1 MIQDYF
7 NSPSEN
13 FIKFYEGLSHSSFG
27 KKIHINNIDVS
38 DLDEI
43 SSYDLAIFYLGDIK
57 DVENLRR
64 KIYSLEFG
72 NWSLKLIDLGAFNQG
87 HSKSDS
93 VFGIQEIMRKLT
105 NLGVYTLMIGGSQSD
120 IDVYCKSFKSNDFI
134 DVVSIDKFL
143 GIGESID
150 KNESSNYLSRII
162 LDENIKL
169 STFSNVGYL
178 KHINNTKKI
187 SLVDKFNFE
196 TLSLGQLKH
205 DINEIEPITRNSE
218 IINFS
223 IEALKSNVINYK
235 LTSPNGIDSY
245 EACLISKFMGQSIDC
260 KISTINNIVNSLECY
275 SIVSEMIWYVIDGFN
290 SRYIDDFEN
299 HDEFKIYHTEIDGH
313 NLKFLKSHI
322 SKRWWVEYIDDR
334 IISVKNQLIPCSEND
349 FKLSQMGIISDR
361 ILKRMKNKFV

>member
-1 MIQDYF
+1 MIQEYF
-7 NSPSEN
+7 NTPSEN
-13 FIKFYEGLSHSSFG
+13 FIKFYEHLSDSAFG
-27 KKIHINNIDVS
+27 KKIHVYNIDIS

-43 SSYDLAIFYLGDIK
+43 SSYDLAIFYLGDNK
-57 DVENLRR
+57 NVENLRR
-64 KIYSLEFG
+64 KIYSLEYG
-72 NWSLKLIDLGAFNQG
+72 NWNLKLIDLGAFNQG

-93 VFGIQEIMRKLT
+93 LFGIQEIIRKLT

-120 IDVYCKSFKSNDFI
+120 IDVYCKSFNSNDFI

-143 GIGESID
+143 GIGQSID

-178 KHINNTKKI
+178 KHLNNIKKI
-187 SLVDKFNFE
+187 NLVDKFNFE

-245 EACLISKFMGQSIDC
+245 EACLISKLMGQSIDC
-260 KISTINNIVNSLECY
+260 KISTINNIVHSIECY
-275 SIVSEMIWYVIDGFN
+275 SIVSEMIWYLIDGFN

-299 HDEFKIYHTEIDGH
+299 HDEFKIYYTEIDGH

-322 SKRWWVEYIDDR
+322 SKRWWVEYDDDR

>member
-1 MIQDYF
+1 LIREYF
-7 NSPSEN
+7 YFPSEN
-13 FIKFYEGLSHSSFG
+13 FIKFCEGLSDSSFG

-38 DLDEI
+38 DLEEI
-43 SSYDLAIFYLGDIK
+43 SSYDLAIFYLGNLK
-57 DVENLRR
+57 EVENLRK
-64 KIYSLEFG
+64 KIFSLEYG
-72 NWSLKLIDLGAFNQG
+72 NWNLKLIDLGAFNQG
-87 HSKSDS
+87 HSESDS
-93 VFGIQEIMRKLT
+93 LFGIQEVIRKLT

-120 IDVYCKSFKSNDFI
+120 MDIYCKSFKSNDYL

-143 GIGESID
+143 GIGESVD

-162 LDENIKL
+162 FDENIKL

-178 KHINNTKKI
+178 KHLNNIKKT

-196 TLSLGQLKH
+196 TLSLGQLKY

-245 EACLISKFMGQSIDC
+245 EACVISKFIGQSIDC
-260 KISTINNIVNSLECY
+260 KIATINNIVHSIECY
-275 SIVSEMIWYVIDGFN
+275 SIVSEMIWYIIDGFD
-290 SRYIDDFEN
+290 SRYDDNFEN
-299 HDEFKIYHTEIDGH
+299 HDEFNIYHIEIDGH

-322 SKRWWVEYIDDR
+322 SKRWWVEYVDDR
-334 IISVKNQLIPCSEND
+334 IISIKNQLIPCSEND